1 MDNAQMIQQV
11 RLHIENLT
19 QEKTRIE
26 QEITAAQ
33 NYLNVLQGNISN
45 IKSGET
51 RKGNQTDEARER
63 MKKAQQARQERERKL
78 RINTIKDFLSKRKT
92 ATTQE
97 IANLLNLKENA
108 TKRYLRS
115 CSNFEEV
122 QINVWQYDELPF

>member
-45 IKSGET
+45 IQSGET

-122 QINVWQYDELPF
+122 QINVWQYDRLPF

>member
-45 IKSGET
+45 IQSGET

-108 TKRYLRS
+108 TKRYIRS

-122 QINVWQYDELPF
+122 QINVWQYDRLPF